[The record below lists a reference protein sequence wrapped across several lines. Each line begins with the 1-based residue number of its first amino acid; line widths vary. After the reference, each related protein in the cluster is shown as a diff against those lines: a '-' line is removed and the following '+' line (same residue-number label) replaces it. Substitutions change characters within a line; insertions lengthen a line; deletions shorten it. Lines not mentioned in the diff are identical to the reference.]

1 MTKETL
7 IELLRNAGVKAN
19 KTYGQNF
26 LLNEVFLEDMIEIA
40 GVKKGEWVLEI
51 GPGIATLTER
61 LLQHGANV
69 LAVEKDDTFIR
80 ILRNLKK
87 DYKDT
92 FRFELE
98 DFLKFYFVKKLRE
111 LTEEETPKYKVVAN
125 IPYYITGKIIQT
137 LLQAEVKPQS
147 ITIMVQKEVAK
158 NVVAKKGDLNILAL
172 SVQMYADAKLAF
184 MVTPNNFFP
193 SPKVDSA
200 VLHMDVLAKSRVD
213 VPDKP
218 FFKLI
223 KACFAGKRKQIHNSL
238 ANFLHTDKPGAVE
251 ILKKAGIKPELRPQ
265 DLGLEDWEGLYKV
278 IIKD

>member
-26 LLNEVFLEDMIEIA
+26 LLNEVFLEDMIDIA

-61 LLQHGANV
+61 LLQHGAHV

-111 LTEEETPKYKVVAN
+111 LSGEETPKYKVVAN

-137 LLQAEVKPQS
+137 LLQAEVKPKS
-147 ITIMVQKEVAK
+147 ITIMVQKEVAR
-158 NVVAKKGDLNILAL
+158 NVVAKKGDLNILGL
-172 SVQMYADAKLAF
+172 SVQMYADAKLVF
-184 MVTPNNFFP
+184 LVPPNNFFP

-200 VLHMDVLAKSRVD
+200 VLHMDILAKPRVD

-238 ANFLHTDKPGAVE
+238 ANFLHTDKAGAVE
-251 ILKKAGIKPELRPQ
+251 KLTQAKIKPELRPQ
-265 DLGLEDWEGLYKV
+265 DLTLEDWERLYKV
-278 IIKD
+278 I

>member
-87 DYKDT
+87 DYKDS

-111 LTEEETPKYKVVAN
+111 LTGEETPKYKVVAN

-158 NVVAKKGDLNILAL
+158 NVVAEKGDLNILAL

-200 VLHMDVLAKSRVD
+200 VLHMDVLAKPRVD
-213 VPDKP
+213 VPDKA

-238 ANFLHTDKPGAVE
+238 ANFLHTDKTGAVE

-265 DLGLEDWEGLYKV
+265 DLDLEDWERLYKV
-278 IIKD
+278 I